1 MESPLNQDIA
11 HADEVAPWHLPS
23 EGSDGLGRARVT
35 RATDE
40 PVRARLLLAA
50 AGEAIVEAA
59 RKSGIV

>member
-1 MESPLNQDIA
+1 MLMRLRHGTSR
-11 HADEVAPWHLPS
+11 